1 MVLLLAMVVAAFAAL
16 AVAHLVFYKLHW
28 IVRYASIT
36 KWMTLSIFSFRVV
49 LLSPVYYHLL
59 SDFLYDFDFMQFNQ
73 RRTHPHTH
81 ILFYWTHTEQVFSS
95 NFSPIYRTSL
105 LFWLLISVSKSLWVS
120 VCVCACMWI
129 CIRIKRH
136 SAAKGGENVEENEE
150 REKLKRDKKSFGFL
164 HFMPCSSSSFIH
176 VIIWIYRFR

>member
-1 MVLLLAMVVAAFAAL
+1 MVLLLAVVMVAAFAAL

-36 KWMTLSIFSFRVV
+36 KWMTLSIFPFRVV
-49 LLSPVYYHLL
+49 LLSPVSCLL
-59 SDFLYDFDFMQFNQ
+59 PSLVSFSLRLWLHAIQPEA
-73 RRTHPHTH
+73 HPSTHTH

-120 VCVCACMWI
+120 VCVRVCEFVFELRDILQQRVEKTWKKM
-129 CIRIKRH
+129 K
-136 SAAKGGENVEENEE
+136 KEENWSET
-150 REKLKRDKKSFGFL
+150 RSHLAFYIL
-164 HFMPCSSSSFIH
+164 CPALLLLLLLSSMS
-176 VIIWIYRFR
+176 

>member
-1 MVLLLAMVVAAFAAL
+1 MLLLAMVVAAFATL

-36 KWMTLSIFSFRVV
+36 KWMTLSIFPFRVV
-49 LLSPVYYHLL
+49 LLSTTISCLIFSTTLTSCNSTRGAPIH
-59 SDFLYDFDFMQFNQ
+59 
-73 RRTHPHTH
+73 THTH
-81 ILFYWTHTEQVFSS
+81 ILFYWTHTEQVFLS

-150 REKLKRDKKSFGFL
+150 RGKLKRDKKSFGFL
-164 HFMPCSSSSFIH
+164 HFMPCSSSSSFIH